1 MTLAPMGK
9 NLKFCE
15 FFFFYKKHFN
25 KVNLKEISE
34 PQNIDHTTQSG
45 LHTFWLV
52 LAMVFGEMN
61 FVI

>member
-9 NLKFCE
+9 IMKFCV
-15 FFFFYKKHFN
+15 FFKKKHFN
-25 KVNLKEISE
+25 KVSLKEISE

>member
-9 NLKFCE
+9 NMKFCV
-15 FFFFYKKHFN
+15 FFLLN

-52 LAMVFGEMN
+52 LTMVFGEMN

>member
-1 MTLAPMGK
+1 M
-9 NLKFCE
+9 KFCE
-15 FFFFYKKHFN
+15 FCFNKKHFN

-61 FVI
+61 FVT